1 MKLTESKL
9 KELIVEV
16 LNEIRVRPTPPEAL
30 TPEQLDKIHELIL
43 SGNEENMNMA
53 QSLIDGFGG
62 DPNYVENYI
71 EYETTGDLEKLGNKH
86 AELYDYYTYS
96 SDPKGTIYKGA
107 KQGMDPREAEAQKR
121 AIDAEAEALID
132 KKFARTYPEGEPRHH
147 GDKER
152 DPLYGRRGD
161 AYWQM
166 KDRYIHNREPTDS
179 RWSRDTFL
187 FPQKKKPIV
196 KDKSRGRNY

>member
-16 LNEIRVRPTPPEAL
+16 LSEIRVRPTPPEGI
-30 TPEQLDKIHELIL
+30 TPEQLDKIHKLIMTGEAEYL
-43 SGNEENMNMA
+43 NMA
-53 QSLIDGFGG
+53 QSLIDGFKG
-62 DPNYVENYI
+62 DPNYAESFYQ
-71 EYETTGDLEKLGNKH
+71 YETTGDLEKLGNKH

-96 SDPKGTIYKGA
+96 KDPRGTIYKGA
-107 KQGMDPREAEAQKR
+107 KQGMDPREAEAQSR

-132 KKFARTYPEGEPRHH
+132 KKFARTYPDGPPRHH
-147 GDKER
+147 GNKEQ
-152 DPLYGRRGD
+152 DPLYGYRGD
-161 AYWQM
+161 PYWQM

-179 RWSRDTFL
+179 RWSKDTFL
-187 FPQKKKPIV
+187 FPQEKKPIV